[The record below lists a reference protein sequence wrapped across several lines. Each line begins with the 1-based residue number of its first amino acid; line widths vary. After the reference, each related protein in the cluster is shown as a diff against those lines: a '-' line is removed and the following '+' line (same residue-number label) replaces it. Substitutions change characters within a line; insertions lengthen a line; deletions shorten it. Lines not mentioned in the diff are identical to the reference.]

1 MRTGL
6 ESQKGENVYLLKEA
20 GVQVRRV
27 PNRFLLGSLFHVGGL
42 QDLPDPRNQILE
54 QLLLSPALQCQDFT
68 EGGEG
73 PEHKNSALPGRLCQG
88 EGKL

>member
-6 ESQKGENVYLLKEA
+6 GSQKRDNVYLLKEA

-27 PNRFLLGSLFHVGGL
+27 PNPFLLGSLFHVGGL
-42 QDLPDPRNQILE
+42 QDLPGPRNQVLE

-68 EGGEG
+68 GGEG
-73 PEHKNSALPGRLCQG
+73 PEHKNSALPGRLCQE